1 MCGACPVR
9 PQVAVQHRK
18 LETLPAIA
26 VVGQL
31 ICTAARTFVMAR
43 PSGVSKVI
51 NAASINLQRHHQ
63 HTAEQDVSGSSG
75 YATATARVRH

>member
-1 MCGACPVR
+1 
-9 PQVAVQHRK
+9 
-18 LETLPAIA
+18 LPAIA

-51 NAASINLQRHHQ
+51 NAASINLRGTTNTQQ
-63 HTAEQDVSGSSG
+63 SKMLAAAQV
-75 YATATARVRH
+75 ATARVRH